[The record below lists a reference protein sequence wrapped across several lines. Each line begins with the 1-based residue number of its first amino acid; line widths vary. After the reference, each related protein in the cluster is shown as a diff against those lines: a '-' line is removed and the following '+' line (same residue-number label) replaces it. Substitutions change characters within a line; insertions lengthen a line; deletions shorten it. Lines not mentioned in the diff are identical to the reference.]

1 MIIEIAQPFGF
12 SQIGKRSNNED
23 AIFPVAGSATAQT
36 NFFLVCDGMGGHS
49 NGEIASH
56 LAIDSLVDYF
66 EHQAPTS
73 KNPKDIMSFW
83 DDALISIEGRFDQY
97 IQANP
102 ETKGMGTTLC
112 LFQINDNGITIGHIG
127 DSRVY
132 QIRQNQIKFMTED
145 HSMVNEL
152 LKTGRLTQAEALNH
166 PNKNVITRA
175 IQGASIPTE
184 IQYDFI
190 TDIEVGDYFF
200 MCTDGVLEQ
209 INDRILVDILN
220 FDGASLEE
228 KLKIILEKCQSLTK
242 DNYSGYLIEVKNV
255 INNHVIPNQEI
266 EKEAIVSYKEVEAA
280 EEIYRP
286 IIQTVKPQQPQLINK
301 STPKVLRRTKDVMM
315 GFFYAFL
322 GLILFFVIYISFDF
336 FTAKEKLETKPSESK
351 HHFTIPEKTET
362 TVPNNKN
369 EVETKKVESIKTKI
383 LPKKSANTEKVNL
396 PKPKKV
402 AKPTDTTKKISSESV
417 QEIDAKVNPAV
428 INVEKKPK
436 NREPKIQ

>member
-23 AIFPVAGSATAQT
+23 AIFPVAGSATAYT

-56 LAIDSLVDYF
+56 LAIDGFVNYF
-66 EHQAPTS
+66 ETQTLS
-73 KNPKDIMSFW
+73 SNNPKDLMNFW
-83 DDALISIEGRFDQY
+83 DDALISIEEHFEQY
-97 IQANP
+97 IQVNP
-102 ETKGMGTTLC
+102 ESKGMGTTLC
-112 LFQINDNGITIGHIG
+112 LFQINDNGIAIGHIG

-132 QIRQNQIKFMTED
+132 QIRQNQIVFVTED

-209 INDRILVDILN
+209 INDRILIDILN
-220 FDGASLEE
+220 YDGATLEE
-228 KLKIILEKCQSLTK
+228 KLKIVLEKCQSLTK
-242 DNYSGYLIEVKNV
+242 DNYSGYLIEVKNI
-255 INNHVIPNQEI
+255 INDHVIPNQEF
-266 EKEAIVSYKEVEAA
+266 EKESINNYNEVVEETYKSN
-280 EEIYRP
+280 
-286 IIQTVKPQQPQLINK
+286 IQTVVPQQQTLINK
-301 STPKVLRRTKDVMM
+301 PKPKVLRRTKDVMM

-336 FTAKEKLETKPSESK
+336 FTSKEKPETKPSEGK
-351 HHFTIPEKTET
+351 QHFTIPEKTET

-369 EVETKKVESIKTKI
+369 EGKTKKVEPVKPQIS
-383 LPKKSANTEKVNL
+383 PQKSAKAGKVNL
-396 PKPKKV
+396 PNPKKA
-402 AKPTDTTKKISSESV
+402 AKPNDKTKKIPSSEGI
-417 QEIDAKVNPAV
+417 QEIDAKVNPD
-428 INVEKKPK
+428 IIKVEKKPK
-436 NREPKIQ
+436 NRELKIK

>member
-1 MIIEIAQPFGF
+1 MILEIAQPFGF

-23 AIFPVAGSATAQT
+23 AIFPVAGSATAHT

-56 LAIDSLVDYF
+56 IAIDGFVDFY
-66 EHQAPTS
+66 ENQTPTS

-83 DDALISIEGRFDQY
+83 DNALISIEERFEQY

-102 ETKGMGTTLC
+102 ESKGMGTTLC

-132 QIRQNQIKFMTED
+132 QIRQNQIIFMTED

-242 DNYSGYLIEVKNV
+242 DNYSGYLIEIKNV

-266 EKEAIVSYKEVEAA
+266 EKEAIFSYKEAEAT
-280 EEIYRP
+280 EETYRP
-286 IIQTVKPQQPQLINK
+286 IVQTVKPQLISK

-336 FTAKEKLETKPSESK
+336 FTEKEKPETKPSESK
-351 HHFTIPEKTET
+351 HHFTIPENTET
-362 TVPNNKN
+362 TVTNSKN
-369 EVETKKVESIKTKI
+369 EEKNKKVEPTKTKI
-383 LPKKSANTEKVNL
+383 LPQKSTKAEKVNL
-396 PKPKKV
+396 PNSKKA
-402 AKPTDTTKKISSESV
+402 AKPNDTTKKIPSSEGV
-417 QEIDAKVNPAV
+417 QEIDAKVNPAI

>member
-1 MIIEIAQPFGF
+1 MVIEIAQPFGF

-23 AIFPVAGSATAQT
+23 AIFPVAGSATVHT

-56 LAIDSLVDYF
+56 LAIDGFVDYF
-66 EHQAPTS
+66 ENQPPAS
-73 KNPKDIMSFW
+73 KNPKDIISFW
-83 DDALISIEGRFDQY
+83 DNALISIEERFDQY
-97 IQANP
+97 IQTNP
-102 ETKGMGTTLC
+102 ESKGMGTTLC

-132 QIRQNQIKFMTED
+132 QIRQNQIVFMTED

-190 TDIEVGDYFF
+190 TNIEAGDYFF

-228 KLKIILEKCQSLTK
+228 KLKIVLEKCQSLTK

-255 INNHVIPNQEI
+255 INNQVIPNQALENEAI
-266 EKEAIVSYKEVEAA
+266 FYNKEAEVA

-286 IIQTVKPQQPQLINK
+286 IIQIVKVPQQQLITK
-301 STPKVLRRTKDVMM
+301 SKPKVLRRTKDVMM

-322 GLILFFVIYISFDF
+322 GLVLFFIIYISFDF
-336 FTAKEKLETKPSESK
+336 FTAKQKPTTTPSETKP
-351 HHFTIPEKTET
+351 HITVPEKNKII
-362 TVPNNKN
+362 PNIIIEEND
-369 EVETKKVESIKTKI
+369 KKVEVIKPKI
-383 LPKKSANTEKVNL
+383 VPHKSAKTEKVNL
-396 PKPKKV
+396 PNPKKV
-402 AKPTDTTKKISSESV
+402 AKPTDTTKKKTSESV
-417 QEIDAKVNPAV
+417 QEIDAKLSPD
-428 INVEKKPK
+428 IIKVEKKPK
-436 NREPKIQ
+436 NRDPKFQ